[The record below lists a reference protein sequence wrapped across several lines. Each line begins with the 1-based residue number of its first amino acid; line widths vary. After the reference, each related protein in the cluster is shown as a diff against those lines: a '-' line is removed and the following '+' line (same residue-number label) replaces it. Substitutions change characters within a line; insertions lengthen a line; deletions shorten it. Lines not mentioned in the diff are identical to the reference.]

1 MKKIDPTV
9 LKESAYIS
17 VWVIILSVLMQG
29 VFLIIWKD
37 SWSLDFLWGNI
48 LSAGV
53 GILNF
58 FLMGLSVQK
67 ALDKD
72 EKDAKTAMR
81 LSQVY
86 RTLLL
91 FVALVVGIVLPVF
104 NNWAVVIPIFFPRIA
119 IMFRPVFDKNKES

>member
-1 MKKIDPTV
+1 MGHHI
-9 LKESAYIS
+9 ER
-17 VWVIILSVLMQG
+17 
-29 VFLIIWKD
+29 
-37 SWSLDFLWGNI
+37 SLDFLWGNI